1 MRSLTLRSIILPLI
15 AVLGLTPGCR
25 AQPVPL
31 SDDEL
36 RAIPPAPREFRA
48 AWIATVANID
58 WPSRPGLSTEEQKAE
73 LVRIMD
79 RAAELNLNALIFQ
92 VRPAC
97 DAMYESSLEP
107 WSEFLT
113 GTMGKAPEPFY
124 DPLAFAIEEAHRR
137 GIELHAWFNPY
148 RARHPQGKS
157 AVSEDHISKKRPEL
171 VRQYGRYL
179 WLDPGEKAV
188 QDHSIAVMLDVA
200 RRYDVDGIH
209 IDDYFYPY
217 RERGPDGKILDF
229 PDERSWQEYR
239 AGGGTLSRDDWRREN
254 VNAFIRRL
262 YAELKQVKPHVKFGI
277 SPFGIYRPGHPP
289 GVQGLDQYSEL
300 YADALKWLHEGWL
313 DYWTPQLYWKIDARA
328 QSYPVLLRYWVGE
341 NRHGRH
347 IWPGNFT
354 SKVLED
360 WTVSEILEQVRLTRR
375 QEGATGNVHFSFKAL
390 QRSQALADG
399 LKELYAVR
407 AIPPASPWLDGSA
420 PAPPALELE
429 VEPDGLSV
437 TARWKP
443 GDGEQPFL
451 WALYTR
457 PAGQWRTHVLPGA
470 YREAKLRLSGASE
483 TEYAVAIAAVDRCGN
498 ESARSGLKVRLKKA
512 AASGAGPVSRP

>member
-1 MRSLTLRSIILPLI
+1 MKSMTARLTTL
-15 AVLGLTPGCR
+15 VLLLLALTSGCS
-25 AQPVPL
+25 AQSVPL
-31 SDDEL
+31 TDEEL
-36 RAIPPAPREFRA
+36 QAIPAPPREFRA

-58 WPSRPGLSTEEQKAE
+58 WPSRPGLSVDQQKAE
-73 LVRIMD
+73 LLRIMD

-97 DAMYESSLEP
+97 DAMYQSSLEP

-157 AVSEDHISKKRPEL
+157 AISPDHISKKRPEL
-171 VRQYGRYL
+171 VKQYGRYL

-217 RERGPDGKILDF
+217 KERGPDGKILDF

-239 AGGGTLSRDDWRREN
+239 RGGGTLSRDDWRREN
-254 VNAFIRRL
+254 VNNFIQRL
-262 YAELKQVKPHVKFGI
+262 YAELRKVKPHVKFGI
-277 SPFGIYRPGHPP
+277 SPFGIYRPGYPP
-289 GVQGLDQYSEL
+289 GIQGFDQYSEL
-300 YADALKWLHEGWL
+300 YADARKWLHEGWL
-313 DYWTPQLYWKIDARA
+313 DYWTPQLYWKIEARA
-328 QSYPVLLRYWVGE
+328 QSYPVLLRYWVQE
-341 NRHGRH
+341 NRQGRH

-360 WTVSEILEQVRLTRR
+360 WPVSEILEQVRVTRQ
-375 QEGATGNVHFSFKAL
+375 QEGASGNVHFSFKAL

-407 AIPPASPWLDGSA
+407 ALPPASTWLDDR
-420 PAPPALELE
+420 PPAQPTLELS

-443 GDGEQPFL
+443 GDEERPFL
-451 WALYTR
+451 WVLYTR
-457 PAGQWRTHVLPGA
+457 PGGQWKTHVLPGA
-470 YREAKLRLSGASE
+470 YREAKLQLSGADE
-483 TEYAVAIAAVDRCGN
+483 VEYAVAIAAVDRCGN
-498 ESARSGLKVRLKKA
+498 EGPKAGLKVQLKKA
-512 AASGAGPVSRP
+512 GQ